1 MQLKDFDVILDI
13 KTNRVKYRDTI
24 SGKTLNEIEVIK
36 GDYKSTRLNFYLEDG
51 DKPYEIGISDIEVVF
66 KKYDGIVV
74 VMDKTSEGFSI
85 EDNVIKTILSSN
97 ITSIAGRQVK
107 GEIVVRGINGEILT
121 STANFCFRVKKGLLT
136 DEVIESMNE
145 IPLLN
150 RLIQQVNDLD
160 VLLNENEDNRELVF
174 SQKLIEI
181 NDTYAELLSKIETLD
196 IKISDVNDLIASVN
210 QALTDMI
217 NSYNAKIVEVNNT
230 KDSMVTSINNKI
242 DEVNQLISNVEL
254 AEQEREQ
261 YKIHV
266 GDVEPTTYMFWY
278 DPTDN

>member
-51 DKPYEIGISDIEVVF
+51 DKPYEIGTSDIEVVF

-74 VMDKTSEGFSI
+74 AMDKTSEGFSI

-150 RLIQQVNDLD
+150 RLIKQINDLD
-160 VLLNENEDNRELVF
+160 DLLNQNEDNREIIF
-174 SQKLIEI
+174 NQKLTEI
-181 NDTYAELLSKIETLD
+181 NNTYTELLSKIETLD
-196 IKISDVNDLIASVN
+196 VKISDVNSLIININ
-210 QALTDMI
+210 QTLVDI
-217 NSYNAKIVEVNNT
+217 VSSYNSKILEVDNT
-230 KDSMVTSINNKI
+230 KSNLIESVNNKI
-242 DEVNQLISNVEL
+242 NEINQLVNSVES

>member
-13 KTNRVKYRDTI
+13 KTKKVKYRDTI
-24 SGKTLNEIEVIK
+24 SGQTLNEIEVIS

-51 DKPYEIGISDIEVVF
+51 DKPYAIDTNDVEVVF
-66 KKYDGIVV
+66 AKYDNTII

-85 EDNVIKTILSSN
+85 EDNVVKTILSIN
-97 ITSIAGRQVK
+97 ITSLSGRQVK

-121 STANFCFRVKKGLLT
+121 SLANFYFRVKKGILT
-136 DEVIESMNE
+136 DEFIASMNE

-150 RLIQQVNDLD
+150 RLVQQVNDLD
-160 VLLNENEDNRELVF
+160 VLLNQNEDNRELTF

-181 NDTYAELLSKIETLD
+181 NNTYNELLSKITTLD
-196 IKISDVNDLIASVN
+196 IKISDVNSLITSVN
-210 QALTDMI
+210 QTLADI
-217 NSYNAKIVEVNNT
+217 VNSYDAKILEVDTT
-230 KDSMVTSINNKI
+230 KSSLIESVNNKI
-242 DEVNQLISNVEL
+242 NEVNQLISSVEL
-254 AEQEREQ
+254 AEQQREQ

-266 GDVEPTTYMFWY
+266 SDIEPITYMFWY